1 MIIAYT
7 PAATAL
13 ARTEVPEGGAIPA
26 TAVWL
31 DLFNPT
37 HQERQAAE
45 RLMGAEI
52 PTREEIASIET
63 SERLYDEPGAIVMT
77 AILPMAARMPDPKL
91 SSVTFVLSAKR
102 LVTVRYGEPQ
112 SISHCARRVQ
122 TDGTIPRTGP
132 GVLFVMLDIII
143 DRCADVMEEASES
156 FDRMSLKVFEEGLN
170 SRNSETYRSAI
181 RVQGRIGLQV
191 ARMHDVCASL
201 ARLLL
206 FLSSRAKRVG
216 LTDEQKDACKTLGR
230 DIHSIKEHA
239 DAMDNK
245 LSFLLD
251 ATVGLV
257 NLEQNQIIK
266 IFSVLAVVF
275 LPPTL
280 IASIY
285 GMNFELMPELQW
297 VYGYPFSILLMV
309 LSVAVTFLYFRWKKL
324 L

>member
-7 PAATAL
+7 PSAAAMV
-13 ARTEVPEGGAIPA
+13 RVEVKGGEQIPPS
-26 TAVWL
+26 AVWI

-37 HQERQAAE
+37 FEEQRLAE
-45 RLMGAEI
+45 KLMGAEI
-52 PTREEIASIET
+52 PTREEISSIET
-63 SERLYDEPGAIVMT
+63 SERLYEEPGAIVMT
-77 AILPMAARMPDPKL
+77 AVLPMAARMPDPRT
-91 SSVTFVLSAKR
+91 SSVTFVLRSRR

-112 SISHCARRVQ
+112 SIQTCARRVQ
-122 TDGTIPRTGP
+122 QDGTIPRNGP
-132 GVLFVMLDIII
+132 GVLFVLLDIIC
-143 DRCADVMEEASES
+143 DRCADVMEEASDA
-156 FDRMSLKVFEEGLN
+156 FDRISMQVFEEGLS
-170 SRNSETYRSAI
+170 SRKAETYRSAI
-181 RVQGRIGLQV
+181 RTQGRIGLQV

-201 ARLLL
+201 TRLFL
-206 FLSSRAKRVG
+206 FLSARSTRVN
-216 LTDEQKDACKTLGR
+216 LTDEQVAACKMLGR
-230 DIHSIKEHA
+230 DINSIKQHA
-239 DAMDNK
+239 DALDAK

-285 GMNFELMPELQW
+285 GMNFAKMPELEW
-297 VYGYPFSILLMV
+297 DWGYPFSLGLMLLAV
-309 LSVAVTFLYFRWKKL
+309 LVNFLYFRWKKL

>member
-1 MIIAYT
+1 MIIVYT
-7 PAATAL
+7 PTTNGF
-13 ARTEVPEGGAIPA
+13 ARSEVPSGGSIPM
-26 TAVWL
+26 TAVWI

-37 HQERQAAE
+37 HEEQLAAE
-45 RLMGAEI
+45 HMMGAEI

-77 AILPMAARMPDPKL
+77 GLLPMAARTPDPKL

-112 SISHCARRVQ
+112 SIVNCSRKVQ
-122 TDGTIPRTGP
+122 SDPTIPRNGP

-143 DRCADVMEEASES
+143 DRCADVLEEASDS
-156 FDRMSLKVFEEGLN
+156 FDKMSVKVFEEGLS
-170 SRNSETYRSAI
+170 SRKADTYRAAI
-181 RVQGRIGLQV
+181 RMQGRIGLQV

-201 ARLLL
+201 LRL
-206 FLSSRAKRVG
+206 FLFLASRAQRVG
-216 LTDEQKDACKTLGR
+216 LTDEQTAACKTYGR
-230 DIHSIKEHA
+230 DIQSIKEHA
-239 DAMDNK
+239 DALDTK

-266 IFSVLAVVF
+266 IFSVLAVIF
-275 LPPTL
+275 MPPTL

-285 GMNFELMPELQW
+285 GMNFEGMPELKW
-297 VYGYPFSILLMV
+297 EYGYPYSLGLMV
-309 LSVAVTFLYFRWKKL
+309 VSVGLTFLYFRMKKL